1 MYDVDF
7 PQNSYNN
14 LDMAENG
21 HGVVKQSISELELKN
36 FSFEEE
42 LSVQNKGYMAFIRL
56 INNIKQLQ
64 DYNHFLR
71 SIVMNSDNE
80 GFLEKFENE
89 LLEDLKKL

>member
-1 MYDVDF
+1 MI
-7 PQNSYNN
+7 
-14 LDMAENG
+14 ENANG
-21 HGVVKQSISELELKN
+21 AVKQSISELELKN

-80 GFLEKFENE
+80 GFLENFEN
-89 LLEDLKKL
+89 